1 MKLEKFN
8 PFVAARLNAGYRSQD
23 ALAQV
28 IGVKKPTYGQW
39 EQGKFATVYEIN
51 LSGFKKM
58 CDVFG
63 WTYEEGINNL
73 SNLNKWYKDPNIHIV
88 KPTMEQAKAIAKTWK
103 PKLTTLDTSNTDI
116 SKEKAMLDNPLKVWR
131 GKNNLT
137 RSEAAKLCHVDV
149 NVYSD
154 CEDGIKKPNGFDLT
168 KILKGSGLHF
178 IDIQKIFRDDTVK
191 TVIENA
197 LEASNNPDPVTL
209 ENTTISVK
217 ICDEIDHNK
226 VIEDT
231 FKTSK
236 KNEEDLNKKPEVSKD
251 SVNWSDKIFD
261 DMKVE
266 KSDAAIKILNEE
278 IDKALDNITP
288 PSVLTLREGKVLKFY
303 YIDNRTLRDIAQDFG
318 LTGTRIQQIRDRA
331 LRKMKRCIE
340 SDTKHINPEASKVI
354 DEVTTKN
361 EYPLNFIIDRC
372 GLPAEDWIVEEFNR
386 QMDEKAYASKDAS
399 SYIFFKPERD
409 AIRKVFRDHRVI
421 IDGELLDSI
430 DTAALTFKDHIK
442 KSAGLIGTVA
452 KKITE
457 AKNEKLAK
465 EIATVINPI
474 YGLTSAKISK
484 PKQDPM
490 QKKLANQTVSY
501 LKEEPVLNDSG
512 MPANNSRNIAISK
525 QTARY
530 ILRKL
535 YGVLDV
541 NEYYKILSEFTKGG
555 LNL

>member
-8 PFVAARLNAGYRSQD
+8 PFVVARLNAGYRSQD

-28 IGVKKPTYGQW
+28 IGVKRPTYGQW
-39 EQGKFATVYEIN
+39 EQGKFAAVYEIN

-63 WTYEEGINNL
+63 WTYEEGLNNL

-103 PKLTTLDTSNTDI
+103 PKLTTLDTSETDI
-116 SKEKAMLDNPLKVWR
+116 SKETAMLDNPLKVWR

-137 RSEAAKLCHVDV
+137 RSEAAKLCHVDI

-197 LEASNNPDPVTL
+197 LEASENPDSVTL
-209 ENTTISVK
+209 ENTAISVK

-226 VIEDT
+226 VIEDA

-236 KNEEDLNKKPEVSKD
+236 KKDEYLNK
-251 SVNWSDKIFD
+251 
-261 DMKVE
+261 
-266 KSDAAIKILNEE
+266 
-278 IDKALDNITP
+278 
-288 PSVLTLREGKVLKFY
+288 
-303 YIDNRTLRDIAQDFG
+303 
-318 LTGTRIQQIRDRA
+318 
-331 LRKMKRCIE
+331 
-340 SDTKHINPEASKVI
+340 NPEASKII

-361 EYPLNFIIDRC
+361 TYPLNFIVDRC
-372 GLPAEDWIVEEFNR
+372 GLPSEDWIVEEFNR
-386 QMDEKAYASKDAS
+386 QMDEKAYASKDAA

-421 IDGELLDSI
+421 IDGELLNTI

-452 KKITE
+452 KKIV
-457 AKNEKLAK
+457 
-465 EIATVINPI
+465 EIEDPDGNVYKDVLKPDPDEPKVIA
-474 YGLTSAKISK
+474 S
-484 PKQDPM
+484 PM
-490 QKKLANQTVSY
+490 QIKLANQTVSY

>member
-8 PFVAARLNAGYRSQD
+8 PFVVARLNAGYRSQD

-28 IGVKKPTYGQW
+28 IGVKRPTYGQW
-39 EQGKFATVYEIN
+39 EQGKFAAVYEIN

-63 WTYEEGINNL
+63 WTYEEGLNNL

-88 KPTMEQAKAIAKTWK
+88 KPTMEQAKAIAKTFK

-116 SKEKAMLDNPLKVWR
+116 SKETAMLDNPLKVWR

-191 TVIENA
+191 NVIENA
-197 LEASNNPDPVTL
+197 LNALEDSKNPDPVTL
-209 ENTTISVK
+209 ENAAISVK

-226 VIEDT
+226 VIEEVFEASKKANDDEVLDALE
-231 FKTSK
+231 KTSK
-236 KNEEDLNKKPEVSKD
+236 PGSKIDEKLKKQMVS
-251 SVNWSDKIFD
+251 
-261 DMKVE
+261 
-266 KSDAAIKILNEE
+266 
-278 IDKALDNITP
+278 
-288 PSVLTLREGKVLKFY
+288 Y
-303 YIDNRTLRDIAQDFG
+303 
-318 LTGTRIQQIRDRA
+318 
-331 LRKMKRCIE
+331 RKEE
-340 SDTKHINPEASKVI
+340 SD
-354 DEVTTKN
+354 
-361 EYPLNFIIDRC
+361 
-372 GLPAEDWIVEEFNR
+372 
-386 QMDEKAYASKDAS
+386 
-399 SYIFFKPERD
+399 
-409 AIRKVFRDHRVI
+409 
-421 IDGELLDSI
+421 LD
-430 DTAALTFKDHIK
+430 DF
-442 KSAGLIGTVA
+442 
-452 KKITE
+452 
-457 AKNEKLAK
+457 
-465 EIATVINPI
+465 
-474 YGLTSAKISK
+474 YR
-484 PKQDPM
+484 
-490 QKKLANQTVSY
+490 
-501 LKEEPVLNDSG
+501 
-512 MPANNSRNIAISK
+512 PANNSKNIAISK

-535 YGVLDV
+535 YGVLDF

>member
-8 PFVAARLNAGYRSQD
+8 PFVVARLNAGYRSQD

-28 IGVKKPTYGQW
+28 IGVKRPTYGQW
-39 EQGKFATVYEIN
+39 EQGKFAAVYEIN

-63 WTYEEGINNL
+63 WTYEEGLNNL

-103 PKLTTLDTSNTDI
+103 PNFTTLDTSKTDI
-116 SKEKAMLDNPLKVWR
+116 SKETAMLDNPLKVWR

-191 TVIENA
+191 NVIENTLNA
-197 LEASNNPDPVTL
+197 LEDSKNPDSVTL
-209 ENTTISVK
+209 ENDVISVK

-226 VIEDT
+226 VIEDA

-236 KNEEDLNKKPEVSKD
+236 KKDEDLNKKPEV
-251 SVNWSDKIFD
+251 
-261 DMKVE
+261 
-266 KSDAAIKILNEE
+266 EE
-278 IDKALDNITP
+278 NT
-288 PSVLTLREGKVLKFY
+288 
-303 YIDNRTLRDIAQDFG
+303 
-318 LTGTRIQQIRDRA
+318 
-331 LRKMKRCIE
+331 
-340 SDTKHINPEASKVI
+340 
-354 DEVTTKN
+354 
-361 EYPLNFIIDRC
+361 YPLNFIVDWC
-372 GLPAEDWIVEEFNR
+372 GFPAEDWIVEEFNR
-386 QMDEKAYASKDAS
+386 QMDEKAYASKDAT
-399 SYIFFKPERD
+399 SYIFFKEERD
-409 AIRKVFRDHRVI
+409 AVKKVFRDGALAY
-421 IDGELLDSI
+421 GELLNSI
-430 DTAALTFKDHIK
+430 DTARAIFESHLEKLK
-442 KSAGLIGTVA
+442 GLAGTVA
-452 KKITE
+452 
-457 AKNEKLAK
+457 N
-465 EIATVINPI
+465 N
-474 YGLTSAKISK
+474 ISKAK

-490 QKKLANQTVSY
+490 QIKLANQTVSY
-501 LKEEPVLNDSG
+501 LKEENVLDGSDR
-512 MPANNSRNIAISK
+512 PANNSRNIAISK
-525 QTARY
+525 YTARV
-530 ILRKL
+530 ILNKL
-535 YGVLDV
+535 YGVLEF